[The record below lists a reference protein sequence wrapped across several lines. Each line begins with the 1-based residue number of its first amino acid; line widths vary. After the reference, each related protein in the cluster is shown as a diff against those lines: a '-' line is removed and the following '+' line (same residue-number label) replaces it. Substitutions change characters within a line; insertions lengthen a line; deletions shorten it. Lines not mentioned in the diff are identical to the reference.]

1 MLLLSALFS
10 GLTIG
15 VMGLNVTELQRKVNL
30 GDRDARRIYPVRKRG
45 NQLLCT
51 LLLGNVAVNS
61 TLSIFLGT
69 IVSGVSAGAVSTSLI
84 VLFGEIVPMAI
95 FSRYALKIGARAIWL
110 VKIFLFVLYPIAY
123 PLSRLLDMTLGA
135 EMPTVWSKQELQEI
149 IKFHEDR
156 PESSVDANE
165 ERIILGALSY
175 SDKIAADIMT
185 PRSVLFSLEVNA
197 TLDNKTLSEVK
208 ANGFT
213 RIPVYRDKP
222 DNIIGL
228 LYAKDLI
235 AVEPGSSVSD
245 VYRHDKV
252 LIIPETKKLGTLMNE
267 LLQSRNHLAIVY
279 DEYGMLVGIVTL
291 EDIVEEIM
299 KVEIVDEADNIVDLR
314 LEAGKRAQKYL
325 HKQLQT
331 MELTDYTAQQGNRHP

>member
-1 MLLLSALFS
+1 MIYLIIVLLLLLSALFAALTN
-10 GLTIG
+10 GLL
-15 VMGLNVTELQRKVNL
+15 GLSATELERKIKL
-30 GDRDARRIYPVRKRG
+30 GDRDARKVYAVRKKG

-51 LLLGNVAVNS
+51 LVLGNVAVNS
-61 TLSIFLGT
+61 ALSIFWT
-69 IVSGVSAGAVSTSLI
+69 TVVNSFIAGVIATSLI
-84 VLFGEIVPMAI
+84 VIFGEILPIAMI
-95 FSRYALKIGARAIWL
+95 TRYPLKIGARSIWL
-110 VKIFLFVLYPIAY
+110 VKVFMFILYPVAY
-123 PLSRLLDMTLGA
+123 PLSRLLDRALGA
-135 EMPTVWSKQELQEI
+135 EVPTVWSKQELKEI

-185 PRSVLFSLEVNA
+185 PRSILFSLEVNA
-197 TLDNKTLSEVK
+197 ILDDKTLSEVK

-213 RIPVYRDKP
+213 RIPVYRDKS

-235 AVEPGSSVSD
+235 AVEPDSSVSD

-252 LIIPETKKLGTLMNE
+252 LIIPETKKLGPLMNE
-267 LLQSRNHLAIVY
+267 LIQGRNHLAVVY

-314 LEAGKRAQKYL
+314 LEASKRAQKYL
-325 HKQLQT
+325 HK
-331 MELTDYTAQQGNRHP
+331 

>member
-1 MLLLSALFS
+1 MLSALFAALTN
-10 GLTIG
+10 GLL
-15 VMGLNVTELQRKVNL
+15 GLSATELERKIKL
-30 GDRDARRIYPVRKRG
+30 GDRDARKVYAVRKKG

-51 LLLGNVAVNS
+51 LVLGNVAVNS
-61 TLSIFLGT
+61 ALSIFWT
-69 IVSGVSAGAVSTSLI
+69 TVVNSFIAGVIATSLI
-84 VLFGEIVPMAI
+84 VIFGEILPIAMI
-95 FSRYALKIGARAIWL
+95 TRYPLKIGARSIWL
-110 VKIFLFVLYPIAY
+110 VKVFMFILYPVAY
-123 PLSRLLDMTLGA
+123 PLSRLLDRALGA
-135 EMPTVWSKQELQEI
+135 EVPTVWSKQELKEI

-185 PRSVLFSLEVNA
+185 PRSILFSLEVNA
-197 TLDNKTLSEVK
+197 ILDDKTLSEVK

-213 RIPVYRDKP
+213 RIPVYRDKS

-235 AVEPGSSVSD
+235 AVEPDSSVSD

-252 LIIPETKKLGTLMNE
+252 LIIPETKKLGPLMNE
-267 LLQSRNHLAIVY
+267 LIQGRNHLAVVY

-314 LEAGKRAQKYL
+314 LEASKRAQKYL
-325 HKQLQT
+325 HK
-331 MELTDYTAQQGNRHP
+331 